1 MFIDL
6 NSFIIGF
13 VAASVFWFLAAKAR
27 PLWEDIRRDLKEQR
41 EAAQSRKTSSVEE
54 NHRRV
59 TLRRAQGMHLAA
71 PLFALDEIL
80 QEPRLLIP
88 PTPVDPAN
96 PQMREDVFS
105 QTLPYMPAWTELAA
119 AYNAPSFTLPQAL
132 SGNANIVIV
141 AQPGAGKTT
150 ALAHLASLCANRSET
165 LGDLQDFVPFLF
177 HVAEL
182 NLPAPQKNLLTPLL
196 DAAAP
201 YAPLLDTNRLP
212 AFFENVFENGKA
224 LLLIDGYDELAPQ
237 AQQAVSAYLKAL
249 IKAYPQT
256 RIVVSGA
263 PEHLDGLILLGF
275 APLALMTWSAQKNQ
289 EFIERW
295 GKLWT
300 ETIGMETTSGDQTR
314 QDIDPL
320 LLNAWLANSAA
331 NLSPLELTLKV
342 WGAYAG
348 DLLGAH
354 VLEAIATHIRRLTP
368 ANMPLAALETLAMQV
383 MLSAQSI
390 FDPSGARE
398 WMKSFEAPEEKIE
411 GEGESQPSE
420 PAADS
425 ASSKKEKKKKSA
437 AAAAPAP
444 SRGVLGKMA
453 DSGLLISH
461 PNSRM
466 RFAHAVFAGY
476 LAGRALANYNADEAL
491 VKQPEWSGKYLTMRY
506 LGVYADIGNI
516 IQMTLNASQ
525 LPQRRSLLA
534 AARCLRDAPKN
545 AAWRGKVFTELATL
559 LQAEGLPLALRGQAA
574 AALAFSGDMSA
585 AALLRHLTNA
595 PSMEMSQLAIL
606 GCGAMQDLK
615 AVESLTRAIDA
626 PSMAVRR
633 AACMALVSIGTKE
646 ALDTVAHT
654 LLNGDEEIRRAA
666 AEALANDP
674 QEGYAMLREA
684 ISINDILLRR
694 AAVFGL
700 SRIDEEWA
708 LNILQKVQVEDEQG
722 VVRNAAAEI
731 LEARTGAS
739 VYAPRKLKAPSE
751 STWLVEFAAKQGTGI
766 SPGAPATDVLL
777 QALRG
782 EDATLKLGA
791 LPYLKYN
798 ANESVITEFYSV
810 MYSEDTAAREAVFQL
825 LWELE
830 AAGVALPSPAKYG
843 YN

>member
-13 VAASVFWFLAAKAR
+13 VAASVFWFLVSKAR
-27 PLWEDIRRDLKEQR
+27 PLWDELKRDLKEQR

-54 NHRRV
+54 NHRRI

-88 PTPVDPAN
+88 PAAIDPAN
-96 PQMREDVFS
+96 PRPREDVFS

-119 AYNAPSFTLPQAL
+119 AYNAPAFTLPQAL
-132 SGNANIVIV
+132 SGNANLVIV
-141 AQPGAGKTT
+141 AQPGAGKTV
-150 ALAHLASLCANRSET
+150 ALAHLASLCANRSEA
-165 LGDLQDFVPFLF
+165 LGEMQDFVPFLF

-182 NLPAPQKNLLTPLL
+182 NLPALEKNPLTPLL
-196 DAAAP
+196 EAASP

-212 AFFENVFENGKA
+212 AFFESVFKNGNA
-224 LLLIDGYDELAPQ
+224 LLILDGYDELAPQ
-237 AQQAVSAYLKAL
+237 AQQTVSAYIKTVL
-249 IKAYPQT
+249 KAYPQT
-256 RIVVSGA
+256 RIVTSGA
-263 PEHLDGLILLGF
+263 PEHLDGLIALGF

-289 EFIERW
+289 QFIEHW
-295 GKLWT
+295 GKLWS
-300 ETIGMETTSGDQTR
+300 ETIAMETSGDQAR

-320 LLNAWLANSAA
+320 LLNAWLKNNAA

-383 MLSAQSI
+383 MLSAQAI
-390 FDPSGARE
+390 FDPSHARE
-398 WMKSFEAPEEKIE
+398 WMKSFETPKEKIE
-411 GEGESQPSE
+411 GEAESEPSE
-420 PAADS
+420 PAEATK
-425 ASSKKEKKKKSA
+425 SKKDKKKKA
-437 AAAAPAP
+437 ANAAAP

-461 PNSRM
+461 PNNRM
-466 RFAHAVFAGY
+466 RFAHAVLASY
-476 LAGRALANYNADEAL
+476 LAGHALSNYNADELL
-491 VKQPEWSGKYLTMRY
+491 VKQPEWSGKYLTIRY
-506 LGVYADIGNI
+506 LSVYTDVSNI
-516 IQMTLNASQ
+516 IQMTLNAAQ
-525 LPQRRSLLA
+525 LPQRRPLLA

-545 AAWRGKVFTELATL
+545 AAWRGKVFTELAAT
-559 LQAEGLPLALRGQAA
+559 LQAEGLPLGLRGQAA
-574 AALAFSGDMSA
+574 AALVFSGDSGA
-585 AALLRHLTNA
+585 SALLRRLADA

-606 GCGAMQDLK
+606 GCGAARDVK
-615 AVESLTRAIDA
+615 AVEALTRAIDA
-626 PSMAVRR
+626 PNMAVRR
-633 AACMALVSIGTKE
+633 AACMALVAIGTKE

-674 QEGYAMLREA
+674 HEGYAMLQEA
-684 ISINDILLRR
+684 VSMNDILLRR

-708 LNILQKVQVEDEQG
+708 IRILEKVQVEDEQG
-722 VVRNAAAEI
+722 VVRNAAAEV
-731 LEARTGAS
+731 LETKTGAS
-739 VYAPRKLKAPSE
+739 AYAPRKLKAPSE
-751 STWLVEFAAKQGTGI
+751 SPWLVEFAAKQGTGI
-766 SPGAPATDVLL
+766 APGAPATDVLL

-782 EDATLKLGA
+782 DDSNLKLGA
-791 LPYLKYN
+791 LPYLKFN
-798 ANESVITEFYSV
+798 ANENVIAEFYNV
-810 MYSEDTAAREAVFQL
+810 MYSEDTDAREAAFNI

-830 AAGVALPSPAKYG
+830 AAGVALPAPAKYG